1 MVRTERQILA
11 TAKAGLGEASANVG
25 LSKAAALIDAAASE
39 KLGLSLNPEQRRA
52 GAAII
57 ASPDR
62 YVAIQ
67 GGAGTGKS
75 SIFGAVE
82 AIDPGIRGPVF
93 ALTPQNRLAADLRD
107 ATGIDTRSLE
117 SFLTKFENLAGT
129 RAHPSPTDART
140 YAGSTLIL
148 DEASMVSNRQML
160 GFMQIA
166 EKLDVNRIVMVGD
179 SGQIGAVE
187 AGSPFR
193 QLQEKALPTLHLD
206 ENLRQRDSEM
216 KEAVSLLQAGYVQDA
231 FDKLGNRIVENADP
245 VESATKAWLSLD
257 DKARA
262 NTSIFTSGHRLRT
275 EMLDTLRGAL
285 AKEGKLGATEIA
297 LPVLVNRN
305 LTREQMRSVSSYE
318 KGHVLDVYR
327 DTAAIGLRRG
337 SYDVIAVD
345 PNNREVKVQSGSDV
359 YSFRPE
365 RLHPNASGLSLS
377 QPDQISVRT
386 GDVLHWTA
394 SDNSRGISSGQTV
407 TLSGH
412 ENGRLSFVDGK
423 GKPITLDANDPMAQR
438 IDHALVLNMHKAQ
451 GITVENAITVMQ
463 SGDRMLNNQ
472 SLAYVLT
479 SRAREGF
486 ELHLDSRDAIIEQ
499 LEGNNGMQ
507 HSAMDVADSAKG
519 RNEAEKVN
527 GPAVESAMERATP
540 PSLALET
547 PELEKTRDFD
557 IS

>member
-1 MVRTERQILA
+1 
-11 TAKAGLGEASANVG
+11 
-25 LSKAAALIDAAASE
+25 
-39 KLGLSLNPEQRRA
+39 
-52 GAAII
+52 
-57 ASPDR
+57 
-62 YVAIQ
+62 
-67 GGAGTGKS
+67 
-75 SIFGAVE
+75 
-82 AIDPGIRGPVF
+82 
-93 ALTPQNRLAADLRD
+93 
-107 ATGIDTRSLE
+107 
-117 SFLTKFENLAGT
+117 
-129 RAHPSPTDART
+129 
-140 YAGSTLIL
+140 
-148 DEASMVSNRQML
+148 MVSNRQML

-231 FDKLGNRIVENADP
+231 FDKSGNRIVENADP
-245 VESATKAWLSLD
+245 ASSATKAWLSLD

-285 AKEGKLGATEIA
+285 AKEGKLGATEIS

-345 PNNREVKVQSGSDV
+345 PNNREVRCSLVAMSI
-359 YSFRPE
+359 
-365 RLHPNASGLSLS
+365 ASGQNGCIPMRQACRYPS
-377 QPDQISVRT
+377 QIKFPCGPGICCT
-386 GDVLHWTA
+386 GQLATLRVALAAARQSRIRGMKTEGSASWTVKA
-394 SDNSRGISSGQTV
+394 SQSRWTPTTPWPSESTTPCSQ
-407 TLSGH
+407 L
-412 ENGRLSFVDGK
+412 
-423 GKPITLDANDPMAQR
+423 
-438 IDHALVLNMHKAQ
+438 HKAQ

-540 PSLALET
+540 QSWHSKPLNWKRHAISILAS
-547 PELEKTRDFD
+547 KTT
-557 IS
+557 